1 MHRTTRLLFRIVTGL
16 ALGLSAAAWAGETVP
31 TPAAKIDSG
40 LGDLPHYSQWREPW
54 LYVTPAEKVD
64 SGLGALP
71 HHSEWREPWLYIQP
85 AEKVDSGLGE
95 ITRSAAPVATASSA
109 PK

>member
-1 MHRTTRLLFRIVTGL
+1 MHRTTRLFFRMVTGL
-16 ALGLSAAAWAGETVP
+16 ALGLSTAAWAGETVP
-31 TPAAKIDSG
+31 TPTAKIDSG
-40 LGDLPHYSQWREPW
+40 LGKLPHYSQWREPW

-95 ITRSAAPVATASSA
+95 ITQSAAPVATASSA
-109 PK
+109 RK